1 LVEAPSQL
9 LEYWCWV
16 PECLQRLSC
25 HYSYVSPDGDEDDEC
40 DSFMNHLPRPPKE
53 IPRSIIERLVEGRS
67 LNQGILTMRQIAFS
81 SFDMEIHCP
90 ASQATIKSMDIGEI
104 YNSLLQRTTLLRV
117 QRMIINGGMVM
128 RRRLIISG
136 AKKRTTIPTCSKFLH
151 IWT

>member
-1 LVEAPSQL
+1 L

-67 LNQGILTMRQIAFS
+67 LNQGILAMRQIAFS

-90 ASQATIKSMDIGEI
+90 ASQAAIKSMDIGEI
-104 YNSLLQRTTLLRV
+104 YNSLLQRTTLL
-117 QRMIINGGMVM
+117 QGPEDDYQWGH
-128 RRRLIISG
+128 G
-136 AKKRTTIPTCSKFLH
+136 YATTPH
-151 IWT
+151 YIWGQEANYYSYL